1 MGAQEWIAFG
11 ALCTAIIGCFV
22 GIMSRQTDNRN
33 QILNRIEKNKEEL
46 NKELSA
52 NKDELNEELAAIRIS
67 AYEEYKILRKEMVD
81 ATTMAYREFGE
92 TVFGIREKVTQV
104 ELWIRDEL
112 KDTRHTLQG
121 GMDMRHS
128 ITDEKIEKVSDRVR
142 QLEIS
147 IPRKT

>member
-46 NKELSA
+46 N
-52 NKDELNEELAAIRIS
+52 EELAAIRIS
-67 AYEEYKILRKEMVD
+67 AFEEYKILRKELTD
-81 ATTMAYREFGE
+81 TMSAAYREFGE
-92 TVFGIREKVTQV
+92 TVYGIREKVTQV

-112 KDTRHTLQG
+112 KETRHTLQG
-121 GMDMRHS
+121 GMDMRHQ
-128 ITDEKIEKVSDRVR
+128 IALDGIKEVDDRVR
-142 QLEIS
+142 KLEITS
-147 IPRKT
+147 SHKSKGE

>member
-1 MGAQEWIAFG
+1 MDVQWIAFG
-11 ALCTAIIGCFV
+11 TLCVAILGAFLTM
-22 GIMSRQTDNRN
+22 MSRQTDNRN
-33 QILNRIEKNKEEL
+33 KILNRIEQNKE
-46 NKELSA
+46 
-52 NKDELNEELAAIRIS
+52 ELNEELAAIRIS
-67 AYEEYKILRKEMVD
+67 SYEEYKVLRKELADTVSL
-81 ATTMAYREFGE
+81 AYREFGE

-142 QLEIS
+142 QLEIGNQ
-147 IPRKT
+147 RKT

>member
-1 MGAQEWIAFG
+1 MITPEWIAFG
-11 ALCTAIIGCFV
+11 SLCVLIAGAFL
-22 GIMSRQTDNRN
+22 GIFYRQTDNRN

-46 NKELSA
+46 NDELSA
-52 NKDELNEELAAIRIS
+52 LRSA
-67 AYEEYKILRKEMVD
+67 AYEEYKILRKEM
-81 ATTMAYREFGE
+81 AETTNVAYREFGE

-121 GMDMRHS
+121 GMDQRHS

-142 QLEIS
+142 QLEIGG
-147 IPRKT
+147 RK

>member
-1 MGAQEWIAFG
+1 MIVGVPEWIAFG
-11 ALCTAIIGCFV
+11 ALCTAIV
-22 GIMSRQTDNRN
+22 GAFAGIAYRQADNRN
-33 QILNRIEKNKEEL
+33 RILERM
-46 NKELSA
+46 SA
-52 NKDELNEELAAIRIS
+52 NKDELNEELSAIRIS

-142 QLEIS
+142 QLEI
-147 IPRKT
+147 RKP

>member
-1 MGAQEWIAFG
+1 MARTNDLMGAQEWIAFG

-46 NKELSA
+46 N
-52 NKDELNEELAAIRIS
+52 EELAAIRIS
-67 AYEEYKILRKEMVD
+67 AFEEYKILRKELTD
-81 ATTMAYREFGE
+81 TMSAAYREFGE
-92 TVFGIREKVTQV
+92 TVYGIREKVTQV

>member
-1 MGAQEWIAFG
+1 MGAFAGIAY
-11 ALCTAIIGCFV
+11 
-22 GIMSRQTDNRN
+22 RQADNRN
-33 QILNRIEKNKEEL
+33 QVLNKIDENNKEL
-46 NKELSA
+46 KKELSA
-52 NKDELNEELAAIRIS
+52 IRAA
-67 AYEEYKILRKEMVD
+67 AYEEYTTLRKEM
-81 ATTMAYREFGE
+81 AESTSIAYREFGE
-92 TVFGIREKVTQV
+92 TVYGIRQKVTEV

-147 IPRKT
+147 RSKS